1 MSIRIEPTDGFLFVD
16 AASTGS
22 LTLSGLQTVDGVA
35 LSAGKLCLAKN
46 QGSVQAVYMVQST
59 AWIPV
64 DPGIG
69 FGLQVLVRGGSQA
82 GAIFR
87 CTTSDPVAWGTTA
100 TTFVSAAPPGGAAFD
115 PANPGNIGTGTQGTL
130 QATEIDAKTYAS
142 DTTLPGLLAG
152 FMKLFGIS
160 VTGGTTDLLRILGRT
175 GDAMSLEF
183 PNQTGTSKSRLLMRP
198 VSLANA
204 GATVSVGT
212 NGRGGVILVVGTT
225 STAAIGGIVLCS
237 RNGTVNATGCATSNF
252 AASDTGGSLCAVAG
266 TNDVTI
272 KNNSAG
278 TVDLLIVG
286 LFHDAN

>member
-1 MSIRIEPTDGFLFVD
+1 MSVRIDPIDGLLFVD
-16 AASTGS
+16 AASTAS

-35 LSAGKLCLAKN
+35 LTAGKLCLAKN

-69 FGLQVLVRGGSQA
+69 FGLQVCVRGGGQA
-82 GAIFR
+82 GSIFR
-87 CTTSDPVAWGTTA
+87 CTTADPVTWGTTPTAFVTAA
-100 TTFVSAAPPGGAAFD
+100 TAAGAFD
-115 PANPGNIGTGTQGTL
+115 PASPGPFGVTTPNSVR
-130 QATEIDAKTYAS
+130 ATELDAKTYAS
-142 DTTLPGLLAG
+142 DTTLPTALAN
-152 FMKLFGIS
+152 FLKLFGVS
-160 VTGGTTDLLRILGRT
+160 VVSGTTDLLRILGRT
-175 GDAMSLEF
+175 GDGTSIEF
-183 PNQTGTSKSRLLMRP
+183 PNTTGTSRSRLLLRP
-198 VSLANA
+198 VSLANG

-212 NGRGGVILVVGTT
+212 AGRGGIIAVVGTT
-225 STAAIGGIVLCS
+225 STAAIGGLVMCS

-252 AASDTGGSLCAVAG
+252 AATDTGGSLCAIAG

-278 TVDLLIVG
+278 TVDLLILG